1 MAPLDTLDAQGMR
14 SSSSVSAPAAPKS
27 RWWLW
32 LLAIAVIAVGV
43 WWYRGHSANSNAAA
57 AAPGALGGA
66 PGMFGPAVTPV
77 VVATATRG
85 DLPVFYNG
93 LGSVAAYNTVTVRSR
108 IDGQLIKVAF
118 TEGQLVKE
126 GDVLAEI
133 DPRPYQVQ
141 LEQAEGALAKDVAQ
155 RKDAQ
160 VNLDRY
166 KLLYKEGVIPKQQLD
181 TQDASVSQFDGAIQT
196 DQATIDNA
204 KLNLVYCRITAPI
217 GGRVGLRLVDTG
229 NMVHATDTNGLLVIT
244 QLQPIS
250 VLFSLPQDQLPVV
263 YSKLRAGQQLTV
275 EAFDR
280 DNSAKIA
287 DGKLLTIDN
296 QIDATTGTYKLKS
309 VFGNTDN
316 ALFPNQ
322 FVNVHLLVNTLRNVV
337 LVPTTAILRGSQGIY
352 VYSVLPDKTVKVRS
366 VTISE
371 ANGNI
376 TGISAG
382 LNPGDVVVTDGQDKL
397 QDGSKVDPRVA
408 TPPAAGTR
416 ASAAAQTSANSP
428 FASPAGGA
436 SSFGASSSPA
446 SSSSGGPAR

>member
-1 MAPLDTLDAQGMR
+1 MAPLDTIDAHGTR
-14 SSSSVSAPAAPKS
+14 PSPTSVSASPAPKS
-27 RWWLW
+27 HWWQW
-32 LLAIAVIAVGV
+32 LLAVVIIVGGL
-43 WWYRGHSANSNAAA
+43 WLYRSHNATSDAAA
-57 AAPGALGGA
+57 AGPGSTAGGA
-66 PGMFGPAVTPV
+66 KGIGPAALPVPV
-77 VVATATRG
+77 VVATATKG

-93 LGSVAAYNTVTVRSR
+93 LGSVTAYNTVTVRSR
-108 IDGQLIKVAF
+108 IDGQLLSVGF
-118 TEGQLVKE
+118 TEGQLVKA

-141 LEQAEGALAKDVAQ
+141 LEQAQGALAKDVAQ

-160 VNLDRY
+160 VNLERY

-204 KLNLVYCRITAPI
+204 KLNLVYCHITAPI
-217 GGRVGLRLVDTG
+217 GGRVGLRLVDPG
-229 NMVHATDTNGLLVIT
+229 NMIHATDTNGLVVIT
-244 QLQPIS
+244 QLQPIA

-263 YSKLRAGQQLTV
+263 YTKLRSGQQLTV

-280 DNSAKIA
+280 DNTAKIA

-296 QIDATTGTYKLKS
+296 QIDSTTGTYKLKS
-309 VFGNTDN
+309 VFSNADN

-322 FVNVHLLVNTLRNVV
+322 FVNVHLLVNTLKNVV

-352 VYSVLPDKTVKVRS
+352 VYSVSPDKTVKVRA

-371 ANGNI
+371 ANGNT
-376 TGISAG
+376 TGISSG

-397 QDGSKVDPRVA
+397 QDGSKVDPRA
-408 TPPAAGTR
+408 
-416 ASAAAQTSANSP
+416 ASASATGSNSNSSNAANSP
-428 FASPAGGA
+428 FASP
-436 SSFGASSSPA
+436 SSAPSSG
-446 SSSSGGPAR
+446 GGPAR